1 MLAGVK
7 NAHCVMKT
15 VLIWKQTK
23 ELGTHERERCTQ
35 GCVDKI
41 FCK

>member
-1 MLAGVK
+1 
-7 NAHCVMKT
+7 MKT

-23 ELGTHERERCTQ
+23 ESGTQRERCTQ
-35 GCVDKI
+35 GCVDQI